1 MTRSRLKSGTLAVL
15 LRPLEIAL
23 SNKEFAH
30 LSDSDPRDAWRDEAR
45 DFTPWLVE
53 NIDYLSE
60 ALGLELEAIS
70 SEVAVDSFSAD
81 IVATEAG
88 TNDRVLIE
96 NQLESSDHKHLGQVL
111 TYLAGLKA
119 KTIVWIAP
127 AFREAHR
134 SAIGWL
140 NENTVDDFAFFA
152 VRLRVVRIDD
162 SPFAPVFEVIE
173 KPNAWERRLGQRVD
187 AAESELSRLRQRFW
201 DRYLEKHPGMF
212 EPTRISNVW
221 LPMRP
226 DGSVV
231 LSMYVASKT
240 SGMFLRGPRGA
251 DGKALAELMEPHVA
265 GLERAFGP
273 SKASRGGHYFTTH
286 TDIPLRDEE
295 RWDELID
302 WMHAQQQR
310 YIEVFRET
318 EAPKPN

>member
-1 MTRSRLKSGTLAVL
+1 MTSK
-15 LRPLEIAL
+15 E
-23 SNKEFAH
+23 EFAR

-81 IVATEAG
+81 IVATVAG
-88 TNDRVLIE
+88 TNERVLIE
-96 NQLESSDHKHLGQVL
+96 NQLENSDHRHLGQVL

-152 VRLRVVRIDD
+152 VRLRVVRIGD
-162 SPFAPVFEVIE
+162 SPFAPVFEVVE
-173 KPNAWERRLGQRVD
+173 KPNAWERRLGQRAN
-187 AAESELSRLRQRFW
+187 AAESELSLLRQRFW
-201 DRYLEKHPGMF
+201 DRYLKKHPGTF
-212 EPTRISNVW
+212 EPARVSNVW
-221 LPMRP
+221 LPMLS
-226 DGSVV
+226 DGSVI

-240 SGMFLRGPRGA
+240 SGMFVRGPRGT
-251 DGKALAELMEPHVA
+251 DGKALARFMDRHVA
-265 GLERAFGP
+265 AFERVFGA
-273 SKASRGGHYFTTH
+273 SQSSRGGHYFLTH
-286 TDIPLRDEE
+286 IGIPIREEE

-302 WMHAQQQR
+302 WMHAQHQC
-310 YIEVFRET
+310 YVEVFREIAAL
-318 EAPKPN
+318 EED